1 MIYKLA
7 KTLVILVCSTA
18 LFSHEFNPAHLV
30 VDELADNK
38 YQVSW
43 MYPIKNIGARAEVF
57 FPDNCKRESQLPS
70 QKGKYLVERISLDC
84 ESSLKGQIISV
95 NNLMIRQKIWKKVRL
110 SQL

>member
-30 VDELADNK
+30 VDELADNE

-43 MYPIKNIGARAEVF
+43 MYPIKNIGVRAEVL
-57 FPDNCKRESQLPS
+57 FPD
-70 QKGKYLVERISLDC
+70 I
-84 ESSLKGQIISV
+84 
-95 NNLMIRQKIWKKVRL
+95 KINMALYPHK
-110 SQL
+110 